1 MDYEE
6 AVNQIFHFYD
16 ENNNNYLEIREIVAL
31 LKDGAY
37 VLGIENVSTNDISS
51 FIKLVDKNKDGKIS
65 RKELLNFM
73 RYFSEVAQGET
84 YSWNLMKISF

>member
-1 MDYEE
+1 MTSKIMDYEE

-65 RKELLNFM
+65 RKELLTFI
-73 RYFSEVAQGET
+73 RYFSEVVQGET
-84 YSWNLMKISF
+84 YS

>member
-1 MDYEE
+1 MTSKIMDYEE

-84 YSWNLMKISF
+84 YS